1 MTNTE
6 IYLILAL
13 VLNVCISLRI
23 YLDRR
28 RIETCAWAQGFDAG
42 SLSDAKYQVR
52 YDPHPEDSLQA
63 LLDAKENLKAQRL
76 MEWKLGQQERS
87 GQ

>member
-6 IYLILAL
+6 IYLAL
-13 VLNVCISLRI
+13 GCVFLLVVIGWM
-23 YLDRR
+23 YLDRQ
-28 RIETCAWAQGFDAG
+28 RIESRAWAQGFDSG

-52 YDPHPEDSLQA
+52 YDQHPEDSLA
-63 LLDAKENLKAQRL
+63 ELLTTKQNLKAQRL